1 MNASDAHRSLPV
13 ISLVGDSR
21 TTFYEPDGVMAI
33 VGGSYV
39 NNGQWTASGPD
50 SHNNPMHRGMAYERP
65 VSFEWMKPKSQG
77 RSPQQDTPDLQID
90 CGLRVHGSNYMRP
103 RYTRSDGQ
111 WSGNSKFSLRLY
123 FRNRYGKRRLNYPL
137 FPFEVQE
144 FKSIVLRGG
153 HNDRTNPFIKD
164 ELQRRLHKDMG
175 NVASVGT
182 MANLFING
190 EYKGFFNPCEH
201 IKDEFCKQWYKSDE
215 DWDIMTMNGV
225 RDGDAVSF

>member
-1 MNASDAHRSLPV
+1 MPGKGFNCRSRR
-13 ISLVGDSR
+13 SR
-21 TTFYEPDGVMAI
+21 
-33 VGGSYV
+33 
-39 NNGQWTASGPD
+39 
-50 SHNNPMHRGMAYERP
+50 RGRN
-65 VSFEWMKPKSQG
+65 
-77 RSPQQDTPDLQID
+77 PQQTTPDLQID

-103 RYTRSDGQ
+103 RYTRSDGV
-111 WSGNSKFSLRLY
+111 WSGNSKYSLRLY
-123 FRNRYGKRRLNYPL
+123 FRSRYGDRRLNYPL

-190 EYKGFFNPCEH
+190 QYKGFFNPCEH
-201 IKDEFCKQWYKSDE
+201 IKNEFCQQWYKSDK
-215 DWDIMTMNGV
+215 DWDIMTMSGV
-225 RDGDAVSF
+225 RDGDAVSFNEMIDYARNNNLAIDIQSHGIGCLDNRQVSLRLHK